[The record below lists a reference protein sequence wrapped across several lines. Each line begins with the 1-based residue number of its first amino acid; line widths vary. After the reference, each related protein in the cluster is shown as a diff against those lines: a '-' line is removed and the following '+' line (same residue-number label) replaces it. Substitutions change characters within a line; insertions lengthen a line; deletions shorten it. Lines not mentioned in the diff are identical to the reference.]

1 MAQAATVMEQLQV
14 ALESRAFELAY
25 ERTCRRVEG
34 LCDAEQVRQLR
45 VLILTLEDDKD
56 LLHTQLIRN
65 EDRTDGLERFNE
77 RLQED
82 HEVCANNLESARGQL
97 RIKIRE
103 VETMK
108 VLAIAVPHKCNRQAD
123 ASS

>member
-1 MAQAATVMEQLQV
+1 MEHLQL

-25 ERTCRRVEG
+25 ERTCRQVEA

-45 VLILTLEDDKD
+45 VLTLTLEDDKD
-56 LLHTQLIRN
+56 YLHTQQFRN
-65 EDRTDGLERFNE
+65 DDRIDGLQRFNG

-82 HEVCANNLESARGQL
+82 LEVCANNLESVRGQL
-97 RIKIRE
+97 RIKSRE

-108 VLAIAVPHKCNRQAD
+108 VLAIASTVEMP
-123 ASS
+123 